1 MSSKGNI
8 LILDDD
14 KIVRETLMRDLS
26 HLGYSCD
33 DGSDGDVTLKKLFEG
48 KIDVALIDRFNSN
61 INGIEVLEAIRE
73 AHVDTVPII
82 LTSQKK
88 FLNSDEAIKFG
99 VFDYLEKPAGSE
111 MVHRS
116 IERALKHRDVMCRAH
131 EMADIVHR
139 WEAAF
144 DATPDMIVVLASD
157 HRILAVNRAFAKRL
171 GCTKDVLIGRNA
183 HEALC
188 RNAHSPSD
196 CPLLGNLTGKHYL
209 RTKFNQ
215 EAWGGDFE
223 IMACPLAYPYQN
235 MWASMRIVREITN
248 HKRSEKYARKPSRK
262 NGRIPDSTTS
272 ILIALDTRGKVTQW
286 NTAAEAV
293 FGITP
298 TDAIG
303 RPIAALMKKMTDT

>member
-33 DGSDGDVTLKKLFEG
+33 DASDGDVTLKKLFEG

-188 RNAHSPSD
+188 
-196 CPLLGNLTGKHYL
+196 
-209 RTKFNQ
+209 TKFNQ

-303 RPIAALMKKMTDT
+303 RPIAALMKKMTDA